1 MSTDQAPLRGMVLIT
16 GASSGIGLELAKLFA
31 ASKHRLIL
39 TARNAEALEKLAD
52 ELRRSHGIEAQVIP
66 ADLADAAAPQL
77 LFDEIQRRNLPVDIL
92 INNAGF
98 GTHGQF
104 WEIPTANELSLI
116 QVNVTALVH
125 LTRLFLPGMIAQKR
139 GRILNIAS
147 TAAFQPGPLMANYY
161 ASKAYVLSFTEALS
175 NELAGTGVTA
185 TTLCPGPTFTAF
197 QERAGITYSR
207 LASFAG
213 MSAQDVA
220 QAGFIAVT
228 TGKRLS
234 IPGWRNRLL
243 AFSNRFFPRSMVL
256 KVVRRVNA
264 SR

>member
-1 MSTDQAPLRGMVLIT
+1 MTMTSNSSIVLVT
-16 GASSGIGLELAKLFA
+16 GASSGIGLEFAKLFA

-52 ELRRSHGIEAQVIP
+52 DLRQSHGIEVHVIL
-66 ADLADAAAPQL
+66 ADLADVAGPQL
-77 LFDEIQRRNLPVDIL
+77 LFDEIQRRDLPVDIL
-92 INNAGF
+92 VNNAGF

-104 WEIPTANELSLI
+104 WEIPTPNELSLL

-125 LTRLFLPGMIAQKR
+125 LTRLFLPAMVSRKQGK
-139 GRILNIAS
+139 ILNVAS
-147 TAAFQPGPLMANYY
+147 TASFQPGPLMANYY

-197 QERAGITYSR
+197 QERAGITYSTI
-207 LASFAG
+207 ASFAG

-220 QAGFIAVT
+220 QAGYHAVMA
-228 TGKRLS
+228 GKRLS

-243 AFSNRFFPRSMVL
+243 AFSSRFFPRGMVL
-256 KVVRRVNA
+256 KVVRKVNA